1 MKSIFQC
8 HFQILWE
15 LGRMHCHPNSY
26 FIFVLLQV
34 HFPLF
39 SALLYGRDGTDSY
52 RGLLCFLSLSQNPV
66 TAMRTNTS
74 LPAGRSKSCGREPSR
89 FREAI
94 LDQLSS
100 QPPAEG
106 RCLNKPSHGQNIWA
120 KVTIIDQL
128 NQTQEKFILKGG
140 CLNWLSLRV
149 FGYFL
154 IQQKLHNPY

>member
-1 MKSIFQC
+1 MESISGC
-8 HFQILWE
+8 SLKHLNLWHRWLSE
-15 LGRMHCHPNSY
+15 VLQSQACSWAHLGMLTRAH
-26 FIFVLLQV
+26 
-34 HFPLF
+34 
-39 SALLYGRDGTDSY
+39 R
-52 RGLLCFLSLSQNPV
+52 RGLSMQLDFSQPHSWLPGNPV

-94 LDQLSS
+94 LDQPSS